1 MFDANSV
8 VAEDG
13 SPDKRSIPGYSQPK
27 IRVHSE
33 KGSEAS
39 PSHKYSSSSFSPAK
53 HKNLRFVEPRRISF
67 YSPGSHP
74 FVENFNDGS
83 KTSTIHI
90 NYDDFFSANATV
102 AEESGR
108 NATEENDQNNE
119 QADQES
125 VSSQS
130 SSNLDFDELLKK
142 IDELTSE
149 QHEIIIQRLL
159 KKRETNKI

>member
-1 MFDANSV
+1 

-13 SPDKRSIPGYSQPK
+13 SPDKRSTPASNHPK

-33 KGSEAS
+33 KGSDGS
-39 PSHKYSSSSFSPAK
+39 PARKSHYSSSSFSPSK
-53 HKNLRFVEPRRISF
+53 HKNLNFVEPRRISF
-67 YSPGSHP
+67 LNPGSHP
-74 FVENFNDGS
+74 FAENSNDGS
-83 KTSTIHI
+83 KTSTIHR
-90 NYDDFFSANATV
+90 NYDDFFSANAPV

-142 IDELTSE
+142 IDELTPA

-159 KKRETNKI
+159 KKRETNKL